1 MHLKFLLLLIT
12 VIPALHSLQ
21 GADRAAPL
29 ALGETNPMAVFGG
42 HRFDGTWW
50 GQFET
55 IPIIVSFD
63 LQGNFILRRGFD
75 GGGYAAQDISLFSA
89 AQGTWRRTGRRTAAA
104 LGARFIF
111 DGDGKLQ
118 SAERVRIKMEL
129 SKDGKTIEGS
139 TVLEAVFCED
149 VPGPPPFAE
158 TPSCPDLTSVPADVV
173 RGPAAFTLKRLTLDA
188 GTE

>member
-75 GGGYAAQDISLFSA
+75 GGGYAAQDIRLCCA
-89 AQGTWRRTGRRTAAA
+89 PEGTGGRTGQRTAAA
-104 LGARFIF
+104 RRARYIF
-111 DGDGKLQ
+111 KGHG
-118 SAERVRIKMEL
+118 
-129 SKDGKTIEGS
+129 
-139 TVLEAVFCED
+139 
-149 VPGPPPFAE
+149 
-158 TPSCPDLTSVPADVV
+158 TP
-173 RGPAAFTLKRLTLDA
+173 
-188 GTE
+188 